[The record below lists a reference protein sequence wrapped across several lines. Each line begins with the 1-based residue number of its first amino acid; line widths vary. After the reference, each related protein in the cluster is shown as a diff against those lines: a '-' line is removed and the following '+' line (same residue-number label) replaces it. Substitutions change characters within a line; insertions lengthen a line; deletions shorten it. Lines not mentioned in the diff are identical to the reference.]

1 MSNSMHYPN
10 GTHQAFRTSSPAGN
24 AQFIPPYY
32 QQYQYMKQPVLSL
45 VNPWVQFGVNEAQRS
60 SLEHAFTEVA
70 SISYLMGKGFDQT
83 TAHLIVESWISM
95 NP

>member
-1 MSNSMHYPN
+1 MSNSMYYNNSIQQGFGTNPTTGN
-10 GTHQAFRTSSPAGN
+10 G
-24 AQFIPPYY
+24 QFIPPYY

-45 VNPWVQFGVNEAQRS
+45 VNPWVQFGVNEAKRS

-70 SISYLMGKGFDQT
+70 AISYLMGKGFDQT

-95 NP
+95 HS